1 MFTPIPDEVVSSE
14 DEEEHHRS
22 ESEEDELDEDSREAD
37 ADGDSDVVVSGTGG
51 MYAMISLCLTD
62 ASAQAKWLE
71 GEGQER

>member
-51 MYAMISLCLTD
+51 MYAMISSHLTD

>member
-1 MFTPIPDEVVSSE
+1 MFTPILDEVVSSE

-37 ADGDSDVVVSGTGG
+37 ADGDSDVVVSGTGA
-51 MYAMISLCLTD
+51 MYAMISSRLTD

>member
-22 ESEEDELDEDSREAD
+22 DSEEDELDEDSREAD

-51 MYAMISLCLTD
+51 MYAMNSSRLTD
-62 ASAQAKWLE
+62 ASTQAKWLE

>member
-22 ESEEDELDEDSREAD
+22 DSKEDELDEDSREAD

-51 MYAMISLCLTD
+51 MYAMISSRLTD

-71 GEGQER
+71 GEKQER